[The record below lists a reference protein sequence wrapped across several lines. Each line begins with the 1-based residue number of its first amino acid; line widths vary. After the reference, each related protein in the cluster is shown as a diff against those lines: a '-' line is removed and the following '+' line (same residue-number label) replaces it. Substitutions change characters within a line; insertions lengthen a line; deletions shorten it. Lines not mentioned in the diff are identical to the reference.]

1 MLALV
6 SEKVGGF
13 WVGGGAFFGKS
24 SIPGGGFLV
33 IFLML
38 ALFHTPANRSMS
50 VLHLSG
56 KTKGGKSEN
65 KRREFC
71 CNVMVGKKK
80 EKKRKSFIFTLITLF
95 RFCIGFGVFRTI
107 SLGCKIGCPS
117 PILWLFRSMSWPVWK
132 EGVLRGFQGFG

>member
-1 MLALV
+1 M
-6 SEKVGGF
+6 
-13 WVGGGAFFGKS
+13 VGGGAFFGKS

-56 KTKGGKSEN
+56 KTKGGESEN

-71 CNVMVGKKK
+71 CNVMVGRKK
-80 EKKRKSFIFTLITLF
+80 EKKKKEFYFYINYFI
-95 RFCIGFGVFRTI
+95 
-107 SLGCKIGCPS
+107 
-117 PILWLFRSMSWPVWK
+117 
-132 EGVLRGFQGFG
+132 